1 MSFTQPLA
9 GRELPIG
16 EVEAPEDELVSSTRR
31 FWRRFFTNRIAVVAL
46 AFVALVILI
55 AIFGHDL
62 APYSP
67 EENFSKINAGPSGS
81 HWLGTDDIG
90 RDILTRIMYGAR
102 VSMQAAFMIV
112 GMATAVALPI
122 GLVAGYFGGFVD
134 RLLMRVMDALF
145 SFPPLVL
152 ALSVAAVLG
161 KSLFKESIAIS
172 IVFIPGLVRLIR
184 GQVLGI
190 REETFVE
197 ASRSLGAGHG
207 RIIRRHIFPNVASP
221 LIVQVATALAF
232 AVLAEAGLSF
242 LGLGPQPPAASWGN
256 MLHEAYTFIFTASW
270 PLIVPGVAIAL
281 TVLAFNLV
289 ADGLRDALGRERFK
303 VEG

>member
-1 MSFTQPLA
+1 MSFTQPLG
-9 GRELPIG
+9 GRDVPVG
-16 EVEAPEDELVSSTRR
+16 EVDAPEDELISSTRR
-31 FWRRFFTNRIAVVAL
+31 LWRRFFANKVALVGL
-46 AFVALVILI
+46 AFVGLVLFL
-55 AIFGHDL
+55 AVFGHTL

-67 EENFSKINAGPSGS
+67 ERNFSELNSGPSWK

-112 GMATAVALPI
+112 GMAAAVALPI
-122 GLVAGYFGGFVD
+122 GLVAGYFGGRVD

-172 IVFIPGLVRLIR
+172 IVFVPGMVRLIR

-197 ASRSLGAGHG
+197 ASRSLGAGDG

-221 LIVQVATALAF
+221 LIVQLATALAF

-242 LGLGPQPPAASWGN
+242 LGLGPKPPAASWGN

-303 VEG
+303 ADA